1 LRLRTPLQRLAA
13 ALLLAVAKA
22 LTLRLAAALRQVLGQ
37 TPELVKSSRLKL
49 AGAALVLLPE
59 ARLELALG
67 LALGLA
73 LALGPELGLG
83 LGLGPELGLA
93 LGPEPEPEPEPGLAL
108 ELELELE
115 LELAVV
121 ELRSRSKNRWTR
133 NRRLSAR
140 RVTSS
145 SRCRT
150 AVSPASRLAWS
161 GRR

>member
-1 LRLRTPLQRLAA
+1 
-13 ALLLAVAKA
+13 
-22 LTLRLAAALRQVLGQ
+22 
-37 TPELVKSSRLKL
+37 
-49 AGAALVLLPE
+49 
-59 ARLELALG
+59 
-67 LALGLA
+67 
-73 LALGPELGLG
+73 
-83 LGLGPELGLA
+83 
-93 LGPEPEPEPEPGLAL
+93 
-108 ELELELE
+108 
-115 LELAVV
+115 VV